1 MDKKVQISAI
11 VQMYRNLI
19 PKKVLYSLMF
29 YAFFKRGRRVI
40 KKHKKRQTDTQLTIV
55 FYVV

>member
-19 PKKVLYSLMF
+19 PKKVLYFLMF

-40 KKHKKRQTDTQLTIV
+40 KKQKKQQTDTHLTIV

>member
-40 KKHKKRQTDTQLTIV
+40 KKHKKQQTDT
-55 FYVV
+55 